1 MKKLLSVLALALALC
16 GCGNNTNNNN
26 DKVDENKPAA
36 LATLDVA
43 TYLTELEKTD
53 SKKVRYDLLTDTYEI
68 EGRFTAEE
76 TDFVASVKSA
86 MAALTLTEAA
96 SQEKVYGTPKFHM
109 DLNAAYD
116 SNYARFAVFET
127 AEGMIVVIL
136 TNEGF
141 KNYTVTDT
149 TQVTA
154 LYTLFETQYPKAD

>member
-1 MKKLLSVLALALALC
+1 MKKLLSVLVLALALC

-43 TYLTELEKTD
+43 TYLTELEKTEPN
-53 SKKVRYDLLTDTYEI
+53 KVRYDLITGTREI

-76 TDFVASVKSA
+76 DTFVTSVKDALS
-86 MAALTLTEAA
+86 ALTLAEATN
-96 SQEKVYGTPKFHM
+96 QDKVYGTPTFHM
-109 DLNAAYD
+109 DLNAAYE
-116 SNYARFAVFET
+116 SNYARFAVFEG
-127 AEGMIVVIL
+127 AEGMVVVIL

-154 LYTLFETQYPKAD
+154 LYTLFETQYPVAA